1 MLCITCCQTCF
12 CVLLW
17 GHYRCALLICD
28 LKKNFRHQNL
38 VLTVWSGWQVWI
50 KSTALICC
58 RNGLKVC
65 ARKCLCAGK
74 MNSLRPAWCCWNAT
88 YCFYWPLDDHNTEA
102 DFGWTALLPP
112 LLWSGDYWRMQWC
125 WLLTNVQ
132 SSFLHRFLSI
142 LCTCSFLETVLIE
155 GAESKL
161 DNL

>member
-1 MLCITCCQTCF
+1 MLCF

-28 LKKNFRHQNL
+28 LKKMFRHQNL

-50 KSTALICC
+50 KRTALICC

-65 ARKCLCAGK
+65 ARKCSCAGK

-88 YCFYWPLDDHNTEA
+88 LTK
-102 DFGWTALLPP
+102 
-112 LLWSGDYWRMQWC
+112 
-125 WLLTNVQ
+125 LLTVFIDHWLTTIQ
-132 SSFLHRFLSI
+132 RQILVGLLYFLPCCEVVITDVCSDTDCSQMSKSSFLHQCLSI
-142 LCTCSFLETVLIE
+142 LYTCSFLETVLIE